1 MKPMSRLIGI
11 VVAALLVLVGC
22 SSGDK
27 SSTAEAGTSA
37 PPSAIHSTLID
48 LELPLGT
55 KISSHADG
63 VEIWRTPGNQA
74 ETVAAVKPKLPIGKE
89 LKGLPWCSESTD
101 AKTGTLEWKWS
112 GPSGSIDIT
121 TLSDGELT
129 IEQTTTPA
137 TGCT

>member
-1 MKPMSRLIGI
+1 MKSVAI
-11 VVAALLVLVGC
+11 VVAAVLVLVGC

-27 SSTAEAGTSA
+27 ASTTETGSSA

-63 VEIWRTPGNQA
+63 VEIWRTPGDQA
-74 ETVAAVKPKLPIGKE
+74 DTVAAVKPKLPIGKD

-101 AKTGTLEWKWS
+101 AKTGTVEWKWG

-121 TLSDGELT
+121 ILNDGEMT
-129 IEQTTTPA
+129 IEQATTPA